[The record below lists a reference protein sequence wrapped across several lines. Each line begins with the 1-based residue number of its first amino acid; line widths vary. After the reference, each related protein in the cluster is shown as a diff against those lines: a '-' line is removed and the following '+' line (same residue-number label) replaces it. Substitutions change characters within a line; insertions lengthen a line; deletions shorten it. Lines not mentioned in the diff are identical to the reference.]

1 MLGLGDISVKTGI
14 VIGIGWTLFIRLLW
28 QPGPMLRPEKIGQ
41 SDQVGINAFQIPPQG
56 HFQAKMKKT
65 FPDRQYDF
73 AEGLSLDNR
82 RDSAELLLLA

>member
-14 VIGIGWTLFIRLLW
+14 VIGIGWTLFIGLLW
-28 QPGPMLRPEKIGQ
+28 QPSPMLRPEKIGQ

-56 HFQAKMKKT
+56 YFQAKMKKT